1 MFQMLTTDKTDG
13 TIYGTVA
20 RTGEQMQKS
29 TTIKD
34 RIAEGYD
41 DLSDRLRAAADFV
54 ADNPVDVA
62 TRSLRSISTASGL
75 APATFSRLARALGF
89 DDYEA
94 MRELSRSAVGRR
106 YMSFSQRAQKL
117 QSEAVAGEPLLQRQ
131 VAACMANIDSMS
143 QTIDPERLERAVEAL
158 HNARRVVLFGACG
171 STGLIDYMAY
181 MGRYFSPDW
190 QVAGRGGAALGATMS
205 DLSARDTV
213 LIITK
218 PPFARRAILSA
229 EMAAAQGAAVIVLS
243 DTHTCPALKYA
254 TAGFIL
260 PSDSPQF
267 FSSYAATLVLVE
279 TIIGMLVARAG
290 PDAMNRIAEVEARNH
305 RLEEYWRV

>member
-1 MFQMLTTDKTDG
+1 
-13 TIYGTVA
+13 
-20 RTGEQMQKS
+20 MQES

-54 ADNPVDVA
+54 ADHPVDVA
-62 TRSLRSISTASGL
+62 TRSLRSVSAASGL

-89 DDYEA
+89 NDYEA
-94 MRELSRSAVGRR
+94 MRELSRNAVGQR
-106 YMSFSQRAQKL
+106 YESFSQRAQRL
-117 QSEAVAGEPLLQRQ
+117 RDEAGQGARGPLLTRQAVA
-131 VAACMANIDSMS
+131 CIANIDSMN
-143 QTIDPERLERAVEAL
+143 QTIDPERLEAAVEAL
-158 HNARRVVLFGACG
+158 HHARRVILFGACG
-171 STGLIDYMAY
+171 SAGLIDYMAY
-181 MGRYFSPDW
+181 MGRYFTPGW

-205 DLSARDTV
+205 DLGVRDAV
-213 LIITK
+213 LVITK
-218 PPFARRAILSA
+218 PPFARRAILAA
-229 EMAAAQGAAVIVLS
+229 EMAAEQGAAVIVLS
-243 DTHTCPALKYA
+243 DTHTCPALKHA

-290 PDAMNRIAEVEARNH
+290 PDAMERIAEVEARNH
-305 RLEEYWRV
+305 RLEEYWRA

>member
-1 MFQMLTTDKTDG
+1 
-13 TIYGTVA
+13 
-20 RTGEQMQKS
+20 MQQS

-34 RIAEGYD
+34 RIAEGYN
-41 DLSDRLRAAADFV
+41 DLSERLRAAADFV
-54 ADNPVDVA
+54 ADHPVDVA
-62 TRSLRSISTASGL
+62 TRSLRSVSAASGL

-106 YMSFSQRAQKL
+106 YESFSQRAQRL
-117 QSEAVAGEPLLQRQ
+117 RDEAGQGARGPLLARQ
-131 VAACMANIDSMS
+131 AAACIANIDSMS
-143 QTIDPERLERAVEAL
+143 QTIDPQRLEAAVDAL
-158 HNARRVVLFGACG
+158 HRARRVVLFGACG
-171 STGLIDYMAY
+171 STGLVDYMAY
-181 MGRYFSPDW
+181 MGRYFTPDW

-205 DLSARDTV
+205 DLDARDAV
-213 LIITK
+213 MIVTK
-218 PPFARRAILSA
+218 PPFAHRAILAA
-229 EMAAAQGAAVIVLS
+229 EMAAEQGAAVIVLT
-243 DTHTCPALKYA
+243 DTHACPALKHA

-290 PDAMNRIAEVEARNH
+290 PEAMDRIAEVEARNH
-305 RLEEYWRV
+305 RLEEYWRG